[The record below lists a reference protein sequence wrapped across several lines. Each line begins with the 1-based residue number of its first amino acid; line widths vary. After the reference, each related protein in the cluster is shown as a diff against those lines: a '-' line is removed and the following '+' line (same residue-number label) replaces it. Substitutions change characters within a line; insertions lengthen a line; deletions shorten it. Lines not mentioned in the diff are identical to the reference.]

1 MGRRDP
7 GAADQVTRLS
17 GCSETRAAGA
27 GSFERFSASFLD
39 KLREKLAR
47 PDAAVPL
54 REAGSLPSFSA
65 RRLLSRATA
74 AAALRALRRARF
86 FRASAA
92 GSATMGGSGGCSGD
106 MTWATNRAAS
116 GGRSSPGV
124 DDAREPRDDRRTG
137 VTSPPGAKS
146 APMPTAF
153 VGLNC
158 WGVAPRDPAAGVA
171 ARRAESARFSA
182 RSWRDRASGVVAM
195 GDGASMSAGSS
206 PTVGAAASRRRCA
219 WRLAFFA

>member
-17 GCSETRAAGA
+17 GCSLTRAAGA
-27 GSFERFSASFLD
+27 GSFDKFSASFRD

-65 RRLLSRATA
+65 RRLFRRATA

-92 GSATMGGSGGCSGD
+92 GSATMGGSGGLRFGNVAS
-106 MTWATNRAAS
+106 MASRAHPMHRGS
-116 GGRSSPGV
+116 V
-124 DDAREPRDDRRTG
+124 D
-137 VTSPPGAKS
+137 
-146 APMPTAF
+146 
-153 VGLNC
+153 
-158 WGVAPRDPAAGVA
+158 
-171 ARRAESARFSA
+171 
-182 RSWRDRASGVVAM
+182 GVV
-195 GDGASMSAGSS
+195 GRRKNQIQRR
-206 PTVGAAASRRRCA
+206 VGTAPAT
-219 WRLAFFA
+219 

>member
-17 GCSETRAAGA
+17 GCSLTRAAGA
-27 GSFERFSASFLD
+27 GSFERFSASFRD

-92 GSATMGGSGGCSGD
+92 GSATMGGSGGLRFGNVAS
-106 MTWATNRAAS
+106 MASRAHHRPWRARTWRALASMASRWCGPSSQQKEEGGRRPFSETLGRKGRRAAH
-116 GGRSSPGV
+116 
-124 DDAREPRDDRRTG
+124 
-137 VTSPPGAKS
+137 
-146 APMPTAF
+146 
-153 VGLNC
+153 
-158 WGVAPRDPAAGVA
+158 
-171 ARRAESARFSA
+171 
-182 RSWRDRASGVVAM
+182 
-195 GDGASMSAGSS
+195 
-206 PTVGAAASRRRCA
+206 SRRRRFYHQETVSSPHEARRTSAWPSPSMSTGRASHAQFLDVVSVCKVHDCA
-219 WRLAFFA
+219 SLTPGT

>member
-17 GCSETRAAGA
+17 GCSLTRAAGA
-27 GSFERFSASFLD
+27 GSFERFSASFRD

-47 PDAAVPL
+47 PEAAVPL

-92 GSATMGGSGGCSGD
+92 GSATMGGRGGLRCG
-106 MTWATNRAAS
+106 AAS
-116 GGRSSPGV
+116 MASRATP
-124 DDAREPRDDRRTG
+124 RTG
-137 VTSPPGAKS
+137 A
-146 APMPTAF
+146 
-153 VGLNC
+153 
-158 WGVAPRDPAAGVA
+158 
-171 ARRAESARFSA
+171 
-182 RSWRDRASGVVAM
+182 
-195 GDGASMSAGSS
+195 ASM
-206 PTVGAAASRRRCA
+206 A
-219 WRLAFFA
+219 WWDEGKKQVRHRTGTAPAT

>member
-27 GSFERFSASFLD
+27 GSFERFSASFRD

-65 RRLLSRATA
+65 RRLFRRATA

-92 GSATMGGSGGCSGD
+92 GSATMGGSGGLRCG
-106 MTWATNRAAS
+106 RVAS
-116 GGRSSPGV
+116 MAS
-124 DDAREPRDDRRTG
+124 
-137 VTSPPGAKS
+137 
-146 APMPTAF
+146 
-153 VGLNC
+153 
-158 WGVAPRDPAAGVA
+158 
-171 ARRAESARFSA
+171 
-182 RSWRDRASGVVAM
+182 RASPIHRGRVDGVVERRKQ
-195 GDGASMSAGSS
+195 
-206 PTVGAAASRRRCA
+206 TQIQRRVGTAPAT
-219 WRLAFFA
+219 

>member
-17 GCSETRAAGA
+17 GCSWTRAAGA
-27 GSFERFSASFLD
+27 GSFERFSASFRD

-92 GSATMGGSGGCSGD
+92 GSATMGGSGGLRSGPRRWRQHGKIQHRIG
-106 MTWATNRAAS
+106 TAPAT
-116 GGRSSPGV
+116 
-124 DDAREPRDDRRTG
+124 
-137 VTSPPGAKS
+137 
-146 APMPTAF
+146 
-153 VGLNC
+153 
-158 WGVAPRDPAAGVA
+158 
-171 ARRAESARFSA
+171 
-182 RSWRDRASGVVAM
+182 
-195 GDGASMSAGSS
+195 
-206 PTVGAAASRRRCA
+206 
-219 WRLAFFA
+219 

>member
-17 GCSETRAAGA
+17 GCSLTRAAGA
-27 GSFERFSASFLD
+27 GSFDKFSASFRD

-54 REAGSLPSFSA
+54 REAGSFPNFSA

-92 GSATMGGSGGCSGD
+92 GSATMGGSGGL
-106 MTWATNRAAS
+106 R
-116 GGRSSPGV
+116 
-124 DDAREPRDDRRTG
+124 
-137 VTSPPGAKS
+137 
-146 APMPTAF
+146 
-153 VGLNC
+153 
-158 WGVAPRDPAAGVA
+158 
-171 ARRAESARFSA
+171 
-182 RSWRDRASGVVAM
+182 
-195 GDGASMSAGSS
+195 
-206 PTVGAAASRRRCA
+206 
-219 WRLAFFA
+219 

>member
-27 GSFERFSASFLD
+27 GSFERFSASFRD

-47 PDAAVPL
+47 PEAAVPL

-92 GSATMGGSGGCSGD
+92 GSATMGGSGGL
-106 MTWATNRAAS
+106 R
-116 GGRSSPGV
+116 
-124 DDAREPRDDRRTG
+124 
-137 VTSPPGAKS
+137 
-146 APMPTAF
+146 
-153 VGLNC
+153 
-158 WGVAPRDPAAGVA
+158 
-171 ARRAESARFSA
+171 
-182 RSWRDRASGVVAM
+182 
-195 GDGASMSAGSS
+195 
-206 PTVGAAASRRRCA
+206 
-219 WRLAFFA
+219 

>member
-17 GCSETRAAGA
+17 GCSLTRAAGA
-27 GSFERFSASFLD
+27 GSFERFSASFRD

-92 GSATMGGSGGCSGD
+92 GSATMGGSGGLRWVRRVDGVEGKPHAPGPRRWRGCGRG
-106 MTWATNRAAS
+106 TKGKKEQHRIGTAPAT
-116 GGRSSPGV
+116 
-124 DDAREPRDDRRTG
+124 
-137 VTSPPGAKS
+137 
-146 APMPTAF
+146 
-153 VGLNC
+153 
-158 WGVAPRDPAAGVA
+158 
-171 ARRAESARFSA
+171 
-182 RSWRDRASGVVAM
+182 
-195 GDGASMSAGSS
+195 
-206 PTVGAAASRRRCA
+206 
-219 WRLAFFA
+219 

>member
-17 GCSETRAAGA
+17 GCSLTRAAGA
-27 GSFERFSASFLD
+27 GSFERFSASFRD

-65 RRLLSRATA
+65 RRLFRRATA

-92 GSATMGGSGGCSGD
+92 GSATMGGSGGL
-106 MTWATNRAAS
+106 R
-116 GGRSSPGV
+116 
-124 DDAREPRDDRRTG
+124 
-137 VTSPPGAKS
+137 
-146 APMPTAF
+146 
-153 VGLNC
+153 
-158 WGVAPRDPAAGVA
+158 
-171 ARRAESARFSA
+171 
-182 RSWRDRASGVVAM
+182 
-195 GDGASMSAGSS
+195 
-206 PTVGAAASRRRCA
+206 
-219 WRLAFFA
+219 

>member
-17 GCSETRAAGA
+17 GCSLTRAAGA
-27 GSFERFSASFLD
+27 GSFDKFSASFRD

-54 REAGSLPSFSA
+54 REAGSLPNFSA

-92 GSATMGGSGGCSGD
+92 GSATMGGSGGLRFGASRQWRRGHTPC
-106 MTWATNRAAS
+106 TRAAS
-116 GGRSSPGV
+116 M
-124 DDAREPRDDRRTG
+124 
-137 VTSPPGAKS
+137 
-146 APMPTAF
+146 APMA
-153 VGLNC
+153 
-158 WGVAPRDPAAGVA
+158 RDEGK
-171 ARRAESARFSA
+171 
-182 RSWRDRASGVVAM
+182 
-195 GDGASMSAGSS
+195 
-206 PTVGAAASRRRCA
+206 
-219 WRLAFFA
+219 

>member
-17 GCSETRAAGA
+17 GCSLTRAAGA
-27 GSFERFSASFLD
+27 GSFERFSASFRD

-74 AAALRALRRARF
+74 AAALRAVRRARF

-92 GSATMGGSGGCSGD
+92 GSATMGGRGGLRCG
-106 MTWATNRAAS
+106 AAS
-116 GGRSSPGV
+116 MASRATP
-124 DDAREPRDDRRTG
+124 RTG
-137 VTSPPGAKS
+137 A
-146 APMPTAF
+146 
-153 VGLNC
+153 
-158 WGVAPRDPAAGVA
+158 
-171 ARRAESARFSA
+171 
-182 RSWRDRASGVVAM
+182 
-195 GDGASMSAGSS
+195 ASM
-206 PTVGAAASRRRCA
+206 A
-219 WRLAFFA
+219 WWDEGKKQVRHRIGTAPAT

>member
-17 GCSETRAAGA
+17 GCSWTRAAGA
-27 GSFERFSASFLD
+27 GSFERFSASFRD

-47 PDAAVPL
+47 PEAAVPL
-54 REAGSLPSFSA
+54 REAGSFPNFSA
-65 RRLLSRATA
+65 RRLLRRATA

-92 GSATMGGSGGCSGD
+92 GSATMGGSGGLRFGDVASMASWARPMHHGRVDGGSSRRGDDVGRRKKTSPTPDRDCSGD

-124 DDAREPRDDRRTG
+124 DDAR
-137 VTSPPGAKS
+137 
-146 APMPTAF
+146 
-153 VGLNC
+153 
-158 WGVAPRDPAAGVA
+158 PALDV
-171 ARRAESARFSA
+171 
-182 RSWRDRASGVVAM
+182 
-195 GDGASMSAGSS
+195 ASM
-206 PTVGAAASRRRCA
+206 ASR
-219 WRLAFFA
+219 

>member
-27 GSFERFSASFLD
+27 GSFERFSASFRD

-47 PDAAVPL
+47 PEAAVPL
-54 REAGSLPSFSA
+54 REAGSLPNFSA

-92 GSATMGGSGGCSGD
+92 GSATMGGSGGLRCGPRR
-106 MTWATNRAAS
+106 WRQH
-116 GGRSSPGV
+116 GGN
-124 DDAREPRDDRRTG
+124 EIQHRTG
-137 VTSPPGAKS
+137 T
-146 APMPTAF
+146 APAT
-153 VGLNC
+153 
-158 WGVAPRDPAAGVA
+158 
-171 ARRAESARFSA
+171 
-182 RSWRDRASGVVAM
+182 
-195 GDGASMSAGSS
+195 
-206 PTVGAAASRRRCA
+206 
-219 WRLAFFA
+219 

>member
-17 GCSETRAAGA
+17 GCSWTRAAGA
-27 GSFERFSASFLD
+27 GSFERFSASFRD

-54 REAGSLPSFSA
+54 REAGSFPNFSA

-92 GSATMGGSGGCSGD
+92 GSATMGGRGGLRCG
-106 MTWATNRAAS
+106 AAS
-116 GGRSSPGV
+116 MASRATP
-124 DDAREPRDDRRTG
+124 RTG
-137 VTSPPGAKS
+137 A
-146 APMPTAF
+146 
-153 VGLNC
+153 
-158 WGVAPRDPAAGVA
+158 
-171 ARRAESARFSA
+171 
-182 RSWRDRASGVVAM
+182 
-195 GDGASMSAGSS
+195 ASM
-206 PTVGAAASRRRCA
+206 A
-219 WRLAFFA
+219 WWDEGKKQVRHRIGTAPAT